1 MMTEGILK
9 NYLQRVKV
17 CKPDTD
23 KIEKQIKKE
32 LFETLDDRCEVVR
45 MTDIPFKKIDH
56 FINHIGDA
64 FEGIGENG
72 KQKLKT
78 INFCDKAQHLIR
90 QFKFNVDTEDNIFR
104 ARYGM
109 VVMAKSGDRVECNYV
124 LYKMDFRIAVS
135 KERSILWGLFRWEST
150 DPDKTAQLVNDMS
163 FPNFFRT
170 KAIEEFYK
178 EGIIESINYVRTIN
192 DV

>member
-1 MMTEGILK
+1 
-9 NYLQRVKV
+9 
-17 CKPDTD
+17 
-23 KIEKQIKKE
+23 
-32 LFETLDDRCEVVR
+32 
-45 MTDIPFKKIDH
+45 
-56 FINHIGDA
+56 
-64 FEGIGENG
+64 
-72 KQKLKT
+72 
-78 INFCDKAQHLIR
+78 
-90 QFKFNVDTEDNIFR
+90 
-104 ARYGM
+104 M

>member
-1 MMTEGILK
+1 MMTEEILK
-9 NYLQRVKV
+9 NYLQSVKV

-32 LFETLDDRCEVVR
+32 LFETLDDRCEVDT
-45 MTDIPFKKIDH
+45 MKDIPFKEIDD
-56 FINHIGDA
+56 FINHIGDT

-78 INFCDKAQHLIR
+78 IKFCDKVQHLIR

-109 VVMAKSGDRVECNYV
+109 VVMAKSGDRVQCKYV

-178 EGIIESINYVRTIN
+178 EGIIESINYVGTIN

>member
-1 MMTEGILK
+1 MPNSKNPLILH
-9 NYLQRVKV
+9 
-17 CKPDTD
+17 
-23 KIEKQIKKE
+23 
-32 LFETLDDRCEVVR
+32 LFSY
-45 MTDIPFKKIDH
+45 IYSI
-56 FINHIGDA
+56 
-64 FEGIGENG
+64 GIGENG

-78 INFCDKAQHLIR
+78 IKFCDKVQHLIR

-109 VVMAKSGDRVECNYV
+109 VVMAKSGDRVQCNYV

-178 EGIIESINYVRTIN
+178 EGIIESINYVGTIN